1 MASYR
6 AAWLVGSYAGLP
18 QQDTLINAVMGA
30 TPAGGYYLYNH
41 GNASLSLLTHVRNAI
56 GAATGAATTAILQQS
71 GHVRIDC
78 AAPFSLAWGTSTLLR
93 DLLGFSANLALNAS
107 YTAPLLSPLLFMPG
121 KPETPL
127 AQRLG
132 VAGHRS
138 HTVFQTTAPY
148 SGKSES
154 VSHGSRSYARY
165 GFPMIDTDRLTGSLG
180 EGGTFDTWFEYVAV
194 RSARWKLYRDVL
206 EDPAGTTSAL
216 LTLTQPLGPY
226 VMTGERP
233 SWKWDL
239 SRGFERTD
247 KRGDIELACHVVEEF
262 A

>member
-1 MASYR
+1 MGYR
-6 AAWLVGSYAGLP
+6 AAWLIGSYADLP
-18 QQDTLINAVMGA
+18 QQDFLVDAVASA
-30 TPAGGYYLYNH
+30 TPAGSYYLYDHDSNP
-41 GNASLSLLTHVRNAI
+41 LSLLTHVRNAI
-56 GAATGAATTAILQQS
+56 TAATGGATTAILQQT

-78 AAPFSLAWGTSTLLR
+78 AVPFSLSWGTSVLLR
-93 DLLGFSANLALNAS
+93 DLLGFNANLALNAS
-107 YTAPLLSPLLFMPG
+107 YTAPLLSPLLWRPG

-132 VAGHRS
+132 VVGHRQ
-138 HTVFQTTAPY
+138 HIVFQTTAPY

-194 RSARWKLYRDVL
+194 RSARFKLYRDVI
-206 EDPAGTTSAL
+206 EDPVDTTSAL

-226 VMTGERP
+226 VVTGPRLA
-233 SWKWDL
+233 WKWDL

-247 KRGDIELACHVVEEF
+247 KRGDIDLACHVVEEYT
-262 A
+262 